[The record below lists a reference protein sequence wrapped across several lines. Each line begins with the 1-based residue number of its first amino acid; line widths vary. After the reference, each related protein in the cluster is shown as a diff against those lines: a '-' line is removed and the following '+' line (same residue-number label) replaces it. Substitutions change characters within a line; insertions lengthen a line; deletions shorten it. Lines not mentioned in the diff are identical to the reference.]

1 MSSRKSSLR
10 ADKTLDLLDFRNN
23 NFELSRQRKNSMGV
37 NRVALD
43 ELHSNV
49 NITLDEKLTAK
60 LVFVKKL

>member
-10 ADKTLDLLDFRNN
+10 DKTLDLLDFKNN

-43 ELHSNV
+43 ELHSNI